1 MINKFDYNSDDVMKI
16 LNNPEYS
23 DEQKKQLFEKYKEDL
38 KLKRKNEI
46 IARLNECAKENPI
59 ITEEDYV
66 NIIKRYSDDDLS
78 KPFEIIET
86 EIRTFE
92 ENMKR
97 KYQEYLMT
105 QEQSKVTTEPKED
118 IIEEPVIDNNVQE
131 EYDSFNL
138 EDTKIMPSIS
148 ISNTTEIKKEEPKQ
162 EEIKEIDEN
171 PIFDDNSKSKEILP
185 DEIEE
190 NSEKGN
196 ASAIIISI
204 IAIIIGAVVMYSI
217 IRLK

>member
-66 NIIKRYSDDDLS
+66 NVIKRYSDDDLS

-86 EIRTFE
+86 GIITFE

-97 KYQEYLMT
+97 KYQEYMMT
-105 QEQSKVTTEPKED
+105 QEHSKLTTEPK
-118 IIEEPVIDNNVQE
+118 
-131 EYDSFNL
+131 
-138 EDTKIMPSIS
+138 
-148 ISNTTEIKKEEPKQ
+148 
-162 EEIKEIDEN
+162 
-171 PIFDDNSKSKEILP
+171 
-185 DEIEE
+185 
-190 NSEKGN
+190 
-196 ASAIIISI
+196 
-204 IAIIIGAVVMYSI
+204 
-217 IRLK
+217 

>member
-66 NIIKRYSDDDLS
+66 NVIKRYSDDDLS

-131 EYDSFNL
+131 EYDNFNL
-138 EDTKIMPSIS
+138 EDLDLAKFIESESKKYESGTYTITK
-148 ISNTTEIKKEEPKQ
+148 
-162 EEIKEIDEN
+162 
-171 PIFDDNSKSKEILP
+171 
-185 DEIEE
+185 
-190 NSEKGN
+190 
-196 ASAIIISI
+196 
-204 IAIIIGAVVMYSI
+204 
-217 IRLK
+217 

>member
-46 IARLNECAKENPI
+46 IVRLNECAKENPI

-66 NIIKRYSDDDLS
+66 NVIKRYSDDDLS

-105 QEQSKVTTEPKED
+105 QEQSKLTTEPKED

-131 EYDSFNL
+131 EL
-138 EDTKIMPSIS
+138 EDVLFTNDQAYKLTFVIG
-148 ISNTTEIKKEEPKQ
+148 
-162 EEIKEIDEN
+162 
-171 PIFDDNSKSKEILP
+171 
-185 DEIEE
+185 
-190 NSEKGN
+190 KGN
-196 ASAIIISI
+196 KDTCPNCGAILEDSKIRECPYCKSHVTPKPYHYALSSVDIIESNVDTI
-204 IAIIIGAVVMYSI
+204 E
-217 IRLK
+217 

>member
-1 MINKFDYNSDDVMKI
+1 M
-16 LNNPEYS
+16 
-23 DEQKKQLFEKYKEDL
+23 
-38 KLKRKNEI
+38 
-46 IARLNECAKENPI
+46 
-59 ITEEDYV
+59 
-66 NIIKRYSDDDLS
+66 
-78 KPFEIIET
+78 
-86 EIRTFE
+86 
-92 ENMKR
+92 
-97 KYQEYLMT
+97 
-105 QEQSKVTTEPKED
+105 
-118 IIEEPVIDNNVQE
+118 QE
-131 EYDSFNL
+131 EYDNFNL

-185 DEIEE
+185 EEIEE